1 MLNIPWKFSSEDS
14 VYFPGNVRI
23 GTNVSEIYPLHI
35 KSSVYNSVNNELID
49 WSNVNDT
56 GISIKADGAVLEFI
70 YEFSDDNGLNQFR
83 ASVLDNFVDAR
94 FQSAPWNYE
103 KDYNLSGTSV
113 IDTLQI
119 ALPYPDLEPGR
130 YELTITVQDID
141 GEETSQKNTF
151 YVIE

>member
-1 MLNIPWKFSSEDS
+1 MKNFFALSIVLILMASCQPQNDAPTINSLTIVNTNIQ
-14 VYFPGNVRI
+14 
-23 GTNVSEIYPLHI
+23 
-35 KSSVYNSVNNELID
+35 
-49 WSNVNDT
+49 
-56 GISIKADGAVLEFI
+56 KADGAVLEFI

-83 ASVLDNFVDAR
+83 ASVLDNFTDAR
-94 FQSAPWNYE
+94 LQSAPWNYE

>member
-1 MLNIPWKFSSEDS
+1 MKNLLTLVFVMTLMFACTQKNDAPVINSITLSSSNIQ
-14 VYFPGNVRI
+14 
-23 GTNVSEIYPLHI
+23 
-35 KSSVYNSVNNELID
+35 
-49 WSNVNDT
+49 
-56 GISIKADGAVLEFI
+56 KADGAFLEFI

-83 ASVLDNFVDAR
+83 ASVLDNFIDAR
-94 FQSAPWNYE
+94 LQSAPWNYE

-113 IDTLQI
+113 LDTLQI

>member
-1 MLNIPWKFSSEDS
+1 MKNFFALYIVLILIASCQSQSDAPIINSLAIVNTNIQIE
-14 VYFPGNVRI
+14 
-23 GTNVSEIYPLHI
+23 
-35 KSSVYNSVNNELID
+35 
-49 WSNVNDT
+49 
-56 GISIKADGAVLEFI
+56 DGAVLEFV

-94 FQSAPWNYE
+94 LQSAPWNYE

>member
-1 MLNIPWKFSSEDS
+1 MKNFFALYIVLILITSCQSQNDAPIINSLAIVNTNIQIE
-14 VYFPGNVRI
+14 
-23 GTNVSEIYPLHI
+23 
-35 KSSVYNSVNNELID
+35 
-49 WSNVNDT
+49 
-56 GISIKADGAVLEFI
+56 DGAVLEFV

-94 FQSAPWNYE
+94 LQSAPWNFE

-113 IDTLQI
+113 SDTIQI

-141 GEETSQKNTF
+141 GLETFQKNTF
-151 YVIE
+151 YITE

>member
-1 MLNIPWKFSSEDS
+1 MKNLFALSIVLILMASCQPQSDAPTINSLIITNTNIQ
-14 VYFPGNVRI
+14 
-23 GTNVSEIYPLHI
+23 
-35 KSSVYNSVNNELID
+35 
-49 WSNVNDT
+49 
-56 GISIKADGAVLEFI
+56 KADGAVLEFI
-70 YEFSDDNGLNQFR
+70 YEFSDDNGLNQFK

-94 FQSAPWNYE
+94 LQSAPWNYE

-119 ALPYPDLEPGR
+119 ALPYPDIEIGR

>member
-1 MLNIPWKFSSEDS
+1 MKNFFALYIVLILIASCQSQNDAPTINSLAIVNTNIQIE
-14 VYFPGNVRI
+14 
-23 GTNVSEIYPLHI
+23 
-35 KSSVYNSVNNELID
+35 
-49 WSNVNDT
+49 
-56 GISIKADGAVLEFI
+56 DGAVLEFV

-94 FQSAPWNYE
+94 LHSAPWNFE

-113 IDTLQI
+113 SDTIQI

-141 GEETSQKNTF
+141 GEETFQKNTF
-151 YVIE
+151 YIIE

>member
-1 MLNIPWKFSSEDS
+1 MKNFFALSIVLILMASCQPQNDAPTINSLTIVNTNIQ
-14 VYFPGNVRI
+14 
-23 GTNVSEIYPLHI
+23 
-35 KSSVYNSVNNELID
+35 
-49 WSNVNDT
+49 
-56 GISIKADGAVLEFI
+56 KADGAVLEFI

-83 ASVLDNFVDAR
+83 ASVLDNFIDAR
-94 FQSAPWNYE
+94 LQSAPWNYE
-103 KDYNLSGTSV
+103 NDYNLSGTSV

>member
-1 MLNIPWKFSSEDS
+1 MKNFFALSIVLILMASCKPQNDAPTINSLTIVNTNIQ
-14 VYFPGNVRI
+14 
-23 GTNVSEIYPLHI
+23 
-35 KSSVYNSVNNELID
+35 
-49 WSNVNDT
+49 
-56 GISIKADGAVLEFI
+56 KADGAVLEFI

>member
-1 MLNIPWKFSSEDS
+1 MKNFFALSIVLILVASCQPQNDAPTINSLTIVNTNIQ
-14 VYFPGNVRI
+14 
-23 GTNVSEIYPLHI
+23 
-35 KSSVYNSVNNELID
+35 
-49 WSNVNDT
+49 
-56 GISIKADGAVLEFI
+56 KADGAVLEFI

-94 FQSAPWNYE
+94 LQSAPWNYE

-119 ALPYPDLEPGR
+119 ALPYPDLELGR
-130 YELTITVQDID
+130 YELTITVQDVD

>member
-1 MLNIPWKFSSEDS
+1 MKNFFALFTVLILIASCQSQNNAPTINSLTIVNTNIQ
-14 VYFPGNVRI
+14 
-23 GTNVSEIYPLHI
+23 
-35 KSSVYNSVNNELID
+35 
-49 WSNVNDT
+49 
-56 GISIKADGAVLEFI
+56 KADGAMLEFI
-70 YEFSDDNGLNQFR
+70 YEFTDDNGLNQFR
-83 ASVLDNFVDAR
+83 VSVLDNFLDAR
-94 FQSAPWNYE
+94 LLSAPWNYE
-103 KDYNLSGTSV
+103 KDYNLSGSSV

>member
-1 MLNIPWKFSSEDS
+1 MI
-14 VYFPGNVRI
+14 
-23 GTNVSEIYPLHI
+23 
-35 KSSVYNSVNNELID
+35 
-49 WSNVNDT
+49 
-56 GISIKADGAVLEFI
+56 
-70 YEFSDDNGLNQFR
+70 
-83 ASVLDNFVDAR
+83 
-94 FQSAPWNYE
+94 
-103 KDYNLSGTSV
+103 LSGLSV

>member
-1 MLNIPWKFSSEDS
+1 MKNFFALYIVLILIASCQSQNDAP
-14 VYFPGNVRI
+14 
-23 GTNVSEIYPLHI
+23 TI
-35 KSSVYNSVNNELID
+35 KSIAIVNTNIQIE
-49 WSNVNDT
+49 
-56 GISIKADGAVLEFI
+56 DGAVLEFV

-94 FQSAPWNYE
+94 LQSAPWNFE

-113 IDTLQI
+113 SDTIQI

-141 GEETSQKNTF
+141 GLETFQKNTF
-151 YVIE
+151 YITE

>member
-1 MLNIPWKFSSEDS
+1 MKNFFALSIVLILMASCKPQNDAPTINSFTIVNTNIQ
-14 VYFPGNVRI
+14 
-23 GTNVSEIYPLHI
+23 
-35 KSSVYNSVNNELID
+35 
-49 WSNVNDT
+49 
-56 GISIKADGAVLEFI
+56 KADGAVLEFI

>member
-1 MLNIPWKFSSEDS
+1 MKNFFALSIVLILMASCQPQNDAPTINSFTIVNTNIQ
-14 VYFPGNVRI
+14 
-23 GTNVSEIYPLHI
+23 
-35 KSSVYNSVNNELID
+35 
-49 WSNVNDT
+49 
-56 GISIKADGAVLEFI
+56 KADGAVLEFI

>member
-1 MLNIPWKFSSEDS
+1 MKNFFALYILLILIASCQSQNDAPTINSLAIENTNIQIE
-14 VYFPGNVRI
+14 
-23 GTNVSEIYPLHI
+23 
-35 KSSVYNSVNNELID
+35 
-49 WSNVNDT
+49 
-56 GISIKADGAVLEFI
+56 DGAVLEFV

-94 FQSAPWNYE
+94 LQSAPWNFE

-113 IDTLQI
+113 SDTIQI

-141 GEETSQKNTF
+141 GLETFQKNTF
-151 YVIE
+151 YITE

>member
-1 MLNIPWKFSSEDS
+1 MKNFFALYILLILIASCQSQNDAPTINSLAIVNTNIQIE
-14 VYFPGNVRI
+14 
-23 GTNVSEIYPLHI
+23 
-35 KSSVYNSVNNELID
+35 
-49 WSNVNDT
+49 
-56 GISIKADGAVLEFI
+56 DGAVLEFV

-94 FQSAPWNYE
+94 LQSAPWNFE

-113 IDTLQI
+113 SDTIQI

-141 GEETSQKNTF
+141 GLETFQKNTF
-151 YVIE
+151 YIIE

>member
-1 MLNIPWKFSSEDS
+1 MKNFFALSIVLILMASCQPQNDAPTINSLTIVNTNIQ
-14 VYFPGNVRI
+14 
-23 GTNVSEIYPLHI
+23 
-35 KSSVYNSVNNELID
+35 
-49 WSNVNDT
+49 
-56 GISIKADGAVLEFI
+56 KADGAVLEFI

-94 FQSAPWNYE
+94 LQSAPWNYE
-103 KDYNLSGTSV
+103 NDYNLSGTSV
-113 IDTLQI
+113 KDTLQI